1 MCSVGTTLAYFPPR
15 PEFVAHWLLA
25 HEAALPRADGGA
37 TAADHVHAQLRGD
50 LVVFLGPTGFDSLW
64 ARAQHLAQPGVPTP
78 VGTAVMTPDAHS
90 ADVDHAVLASFLTLL
105 FTFVGA
111 ALSVRLLRQM
121 WPALPLDAA
130 DLEPSD
136 DTL

>member
-1 MCSVGTTLAYFPPR
+1 MG
-15 PEFVAHWLLA
+15 
-25 HEAALPRADGGA
+25 AAVSRADA
-37 TAADHVHAQLRGD
+37 SAA
-50 LVVFLGPTGFDSLW
+50 
-64 ARAQHLAQPGVPTP
+64 
-78 VGTAVMTPDAHS
+78 PDAH
-90 ADVDHAVLASFLTLL
+90 AAVLASFISLL

>member
-1 MCSVGTTLAYFPPR
+1 MAYFPPR
-15 PEFVAHWLLA
+15 PEALAHWLLA
-25 HEAALPRADGGA
+25 HEGAALPHVHGDR
-37 TAADHVHAQLRGD
+37 TAADHVHAQLRTS

-78 VGTAVMTPDAHS
+78 MGTAVVSPDAHS
-90 ADVDHAVLASFLTLL
+90 ADADHAAVLASFISLL

-111 ALSVRLLRQM
+111 ALGVRLLRQS

-130 DLEPSD
+130 ALEPSD
-136 DTL
+136 DIV